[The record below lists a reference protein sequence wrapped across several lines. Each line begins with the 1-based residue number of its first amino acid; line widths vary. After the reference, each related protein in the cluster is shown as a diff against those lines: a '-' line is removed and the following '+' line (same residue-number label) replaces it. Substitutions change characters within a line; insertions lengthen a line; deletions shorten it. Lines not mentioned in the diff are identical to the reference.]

1 MLNQVY
7 IREVPVLLCKID
19 ERRRNKA
26 LEKLIDHQFR
36 FRLSLATAGLQPDRD
51 LIEGLAKDL
60 DRQQDFLLGSRKE
73 EEPTIEESD
82 IDKWYAEWETL
93 EQEEEKTN
101 KDLARMAELKS
112 MMNQHIDN
120 EIGKLKG
127 LNSQQ
132 RQLKLGQVRKG

>member
-82 IDKWYAEWETL
+82 IDKWYAEWEAL

-132 RQLKLGQVRKG
+132 RQLKLGQARKG